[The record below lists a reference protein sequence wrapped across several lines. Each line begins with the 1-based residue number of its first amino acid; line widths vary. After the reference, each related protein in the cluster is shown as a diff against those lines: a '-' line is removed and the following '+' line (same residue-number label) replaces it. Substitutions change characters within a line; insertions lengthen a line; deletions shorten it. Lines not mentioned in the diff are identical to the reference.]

1 MDTLRRRIPFKL
13 ADDNDDNNDNL
24 ILDEEQ
30 QDAVIES
37 LRKENDI
44 VNRWYSSALMLVVGL
59 SCILHLL
66 TFQRNPLL
74 AIFPINSTQPSL
86 PLPAAFTI
94 LSLFVHA
101 NLALFL
107 DVKVRLSIRETLTPL
122 SYRFLYL
129 LCAVAPTLS
138 LFLNKPWQ
146 TTVWWCSTPLVVAMV
161 QTVLDSVQQ
170 NIQGI
175 ADLETMKYSA
185 PGA

>member
-1 MDTLRRRIPFKL
+1 
-13 ADDNDDNNDNL
+13 
-24 ILDEEQ
+24 
-30 QDAVIES
+30 
-37 LRKENDI
+37 
-44 VNRWYSSALMLVVGL
+44 
-59 SCILHLL
+59 
-66 TFQRNPLL
+66 
-74 AIFPINSTQPSL
+74 
-86 PLPAAFTI
+86 
-94 LSLFVHA
+94 LSLFIHA

-107 DVKVRLSIRETLTPL
+107 CSDDAKVRLSIPETLTPL
-122 SYRFLYL
+122 SYRLLYL

-146 TTVWWCSTPLVVAMV
+146 TTVWWCSTLLVVTMV